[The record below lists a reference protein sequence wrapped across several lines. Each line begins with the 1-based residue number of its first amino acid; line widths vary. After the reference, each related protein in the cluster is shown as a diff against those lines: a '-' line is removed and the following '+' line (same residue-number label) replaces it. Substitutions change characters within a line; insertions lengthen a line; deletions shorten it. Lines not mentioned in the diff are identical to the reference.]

1 MKNCPFCQSAEIKK
15 HGKLNN
21 FQRYFCH
28 QCHKTFTFKN
38 KLDPIKIWS
47 DYTSGKQTYQ

>member
-1 MKNCPFCQSAEIKK
+1 MKK

-28 QCHKTFTFKN
+28 
-38 KLDPIKIWS
+38 
-47 DYTSGKQTYQ
+47 

>member
-28 QCHKTFTFKN
+28 
-38 KLDPIKIWS
+38 
-47 DYTSGKQTYQ
+47 

>member
-15 HGKLNN
+15 HGKLNS

-28 QCHKTFTFKN
+28 HYHKTFIFR
-38 KLDPIKIWS
+38 
-47 DYTSGKQTYQ
+47 

>member
-1 MKNCPFCQSAEIKK
+1 MKK

-28 QCHKTFTFKN
+28 QCHK
-38 KLDPIKIWS
+38 
-47 DYTSGKQTYQ
+47 

>member
-1 MKNCPFCQSAEIKK
+1 MKNCSFCQSAEIKK

-28 QCHKTFTFKN
+28 QC
-38 KLDPIKIWS
+38 
-47 DYTSGKQTYQ
+47 

>member
-1 MKNCPFCQSAEIKK
+1 MKK

-28 QCHKTFTFKN
+28 QYHKTFTFKN
-38 KLDPIKIWS
+38 KLDPIKI
-47 DYTSGKQTYQ
+47 

>member
-1 MKNCPFCQSAEIKK
+1 MKK

-28 QCHKTFTFKN
+28 QCHKTFTFK
-38 KLDPIKIWS
+38 
-47 DYTSGKQTYQ
+47 